1 LKEAEV
7 KTWFNSLSP
16 HLELVIADPRIRS
29 DITELIDGEH
39 DEILLAGWRSLLL
52 DTLGI
57 ALIAGSEFDEL
68 FLMDTK
74 GTVIVATNP
83 SREGGTFQVQPF
95 FKQGLNAPYVQSPF
109 YSLLHDKMVVFA
121 AVPVRDESGITRGV
135 LAGVTDLDT
144 LNDIMLERAG
154 LGQNGE
160 TYLVNSDYIM
170 LTEPRSTQSGEFP
183 AVRTVGADQA
193 LSGVNGAELYEN
205 YEYPA
210 VPVVG
215 VYRWIPELNVA
226 LLAEQSQTEAF
237 AATSQYIL
245 ITLATT
251 VIAAL
256 ITAGAA
262 ILVTRRIARPL
273 AHLTSIAAQA
283 AGGDLTQM
291 APIERGDEIGTLAA
305 AFNTMTLQ
313 LRDLIEGL
321 ERRVA
326 DRTRELATINAIAGV
341 VSRSLDLDEIL
352 SNALDETLALL
363 DLEAGDILLI
373 EPGEQYLIPRVR
385 QGFSE
390 EFLQAVPRVHLDEG
404 ISGQA
409 MAQRKPVVLDVTDYA
424 QEEFTEHLAPS
435 VVKEGIQTLASTPLL
450 HKGQVLGVM
459 TLATRRP
466 RAFPPE
472 ELELLTAI
480 GQQIG
485 VAVENGRLFE
495 AEQRRAEEFRALA
508 DASRIISSVL
518 DKDQLLRALY
528 EQITRIAPTDF
539 YAIALYDEAANV
551 VSIEINVDEG
561 VHYPKEQ
568 YVLDK
573 GLLKLII
580 HDRQA
585 LRFDSLTEEIDS
597 LDVEIV
603 PSGSTKVSHGWL
615 GVPML
620 YGDKVLGAIVVGS
633 YERGAFDEGHQQTL
647 SSIAH
652 QAAVALE
659 NARLYEQAQQ
669 ELTERKRAEEEL
681 RQSEMEK
688 AVAAERNRLARDLH
702 DSVTQSLFAVTL
714 YADAAAQ
721 LVSSGQMDLVAG
733 NVRKLR
739 RTAKEALG
747 EMRLLV
753 FELRPPLLKQE
764 GLVAALQ
771 ARLESVEG
779 RAGLETLLKVEGKGR
794 LAPDVEQALYR
805 ITQEALNNIFKHAQ
819 ARNITVSLRL
829 AEHPQT
835 TILEI
840 ADDGIGFDPSA
851 VQGRGG
857 LGLRGMAERVEQLGG
872 QLRIK
877 SEPGAGTI
885 VQVEVH
891 Q

>member
-1 LKEAEV
+1 MTVKEKTRGVPPASAARFRGRGGLGRTLLVAFLLLTLVPLVGMSAVTLWRQYRNSRAQIIDQLTSVATLKEAEV

-39 DEILLAGWRSLLL
+39 NEILLAEWRNLLL

-57 ALIAGSEFDEL
+57 ALVVGSEFDEL

-121 AVPVRDESGITRGV
+121 AVPVRDESGMTRGV

-154 LGQNGE
+154 LGQKGE

-193 LSGVNGAELYEN
+193 LSGVNGVELYEN

-237 AATSQYIL
+237 AATTQHIR

-256 ITAGAA
+256 ITASAA
-262 ILVTRRIARPL
+262 ILVTRRIALPL

-283 AGGDLTQM
+283 AGGDLTQT
-291 APIERGDEIGTLAA
+291 APTERGDEIGTLAA

-313 LRDLIEGL
+313 LRDLITGL

-326 DRTRELATINAIAGV
+326 DRTRELETLNAVAGV
-341 VSRSLDLDEIL
+341 VSRSLDLEEIL
-352 SNALDETLALL
+352 HDALDKTLQVLEIEAGGIYLL
-363 DLEAGDILLI
+363 DVREPPQRRTARWAGETSASSVEPSYAADDTSAATAILTIAVQRGFGPEFIEAIDGLEV
-373 EPGEQYLIPRVR
+373 GE
-385 QGFSE
+385 GFSG
-390 EFLQAVPRVHLDEG
+390 LVAQ
-404 ISGQA
+404 SGQPLVVRDVSTDPRLTR
-409 MAQRKPVVLDVTDYA
+409 MAAREEGFHSLASVPLHSKEKTLGTLFAVTHGYR
-424 QEEFTEHLAPS
+424 EFTDQD
-435 VVKEGIQTLASTPLL
+435 VQLL
-450 HKGQVLGVM
+450 TSIGRQLGV
-459 TLATRRP
+459 
-466 RAFPPE
+466 
-472 ELELLTAI
+472 AI
-480 GQQIG
+480 
-485 VAVENGRLFE
+485 
-495 AEQRRAEEFRALA
+495 
-508 DASRIISSVL
+508 
-518 DKDQLLRALY
+518 
-528 EQITRIAPTDF
+528 
-539 YAIALYDEAANV
+539 
-551 VSIEINVDEG
+551 
-561 VHYPKEQ
+561 
-568 YVLDK
+568 
-573 GLLKLII
+573 
-580 HDRQA
+580 
-585 LRFDSLTEEIDS
+585 
-597 LDVEIV
+597 
-603 PSGSTKVSHGWL
+603 
-615 GVPML
+615 
-620 YGDKVLGAIVVGS
+620 
-633 YERGAFDEGHQQTL
+633 
-647 SSIAH
+647 
-652 QAAVALE
+652 E
-659 NARLYEQAQQ
+659 NARQRAQIAA
-669 ELTERKRAEEEL
+669 TL

-688 AVAAERNRLARDLH
+688 AVTAERNRLARDLH

-721 LVSSGQMDLVAG
+721 LLSSGQMDLVAG
-733 NVRKLR
+733 NVLKLR

-753 FELRPPLLKQE
+753 FELRPPLLQQE
-764 GLVAALQ
+764 GLLAALQ

-779 RAGLETLLKVEGKGR
+779 RAGLETLLKVEGKGH
-794 LAPDVEQALYR
+794 LAPDVEEGLYR
-805 ITQEALNNIFKHAQ
+805 ITQEALNNIFKHAR
-819 ARNITVSLRL
+819 ARSVTVSLRL

-840 ADDGIGFDPSA
+840 ADDGIGFDPVA
-851 VQGRGG
+851 AQERGG

>member
-1 LKEAEV
+1 
-7 KTWFNSLSP
+7 
-16 HLELVIADPRIRS
+16 
-29 DITELIDGEH
+29 
-39 DEILLAGWRSLLL
+39 
-52 DTLGI
+52 
-57 ALIAGSEFDEL
+57 
-68 FLMDTK
+68 M
-74 GTVIVATNP
+74 
-83 SREGGTFQVQPF
+83 F
-95 FKQGLNAPYVQSPF
+95 FFS
-109 YSLLHDKMVVFA
+109 

-135 LAGVTDLDT
+135 LAGVADLDT

-154 LGQNGE
+154 MGKSGE

-170 LTEPRSTQSGEFP
+170 VTEPRSTQSGEFP
-183 AVRTVGADQA
+183 AVHTLGADRA

-205 YEYPA
+205 YEHPA

-226 LLAEQSQTEAF
+226 LLAEQSQAEASV
-237 AATSQYIL
+237 ATFQNIR

-251 VIAAL
+251 IIAAL
-256 ITAGAA
+256 ITASAA
-262 ILVTRRIARPL
+262 ILVTRRIALPL
-273 AHLTSIAAQA
+273 AQLTFIATQA
-283 AGGDLTQM
+283 ASGDLTQT
-291 APIERGDEIGTLAA
+291 APIERDDEIGTLAA
-305 AFNTMTLQ
+305 AFNTMILQ

-326 DRTRELATINAIAGV
+326 DRTRELETLNAVAGV

-352 SNALDETLALL
+352 HDALDKTLQVLEIEAGGIFLL
-363 DLEAGDILLI
+363 DVREPQSNDVLEPQSNDVLEPSTSASSVEPSHAADVSSPATGILTI
-373 EPGEQYLIPRVR
+373 AVQR
-385 QGFSE
+385 GFSP
-390 EFLQAVPRVHLDEG
+390 EFIEG
-404 ISGQA
+404 IDGLEVGEGFSGLVAQSGQ
-409 MAQRKPVVLDVTDYA
+409 PLVVRDVSTDPRLTRMVAREEGFHSLAVVPLHSKEKTLGTLFAGTHDYR
-424 QEEFTEHLAPS
+424 EFTDQD
-435 VVKEGIQTLASTPLL
+435 VQ
-450 HKGQVLGVM
+450 
-459 TLATRRP
+459 
-466 RAFPPE
+466 
-472 ELELLTAI
+472 LLTSI
-480 GQQIG
+480 GRQVG
-485 VAVENGRLFE
+485 VA
-495 AEQRRAEEFRALA
+495 
-508 DASRIISSVL
+508 I
-518 DKDQLLRALY
+518 
-528 EQITRIAPTDF
+528 
-539 YAIALYDEAANV
+539 
-551 VSIEINVDEG
+551 
-561 VHYPKEQ
+561 
-568 YVLDK
+568 
-573 GLLKLII
+573 
-580 HDRQA
+580 
-585 LRFDSLTEEIDS
+585 
-597 LDVEIV
+597 
-603 PSGSTKVSHGWL
+603 
-615 GVPML
+615 
-620 YGDKVLGAIVVGS
+620 
-633 YERGAFDEGHQQTL
+633 
-647 SSIAH
+647 
-652 QAAVALE
+652 E
-659 NARLYEQAQQ
+659 NARQRAQI
-669 ELTERKRAEEEL
+669 EATR

-688 AVAAERNRLARDLH
+688 AVAGERNRLARDLH

-721 LVSSGQMDLVAG
+721 LVSSGQVDLVAD

-753 FELRPPLLKQE
+753 YELRPPLLKQE

-819 ARNITVSLRL
+819 ARSITVSLRL

-840 ADDGIGFDPSA
+840 ADDGIGFDPAA

>member
-1 LKEAEV
+1 VKEKKRGVGPASAAHLSRGRGSLGRTLLIAFLLLTLVPLVGMSAVTLWRQYRNSRAQIINQLTSVATLKEAEV
-7 KTWFNSLSP
+7 KIWFNSLSP
-16 HLELVIADPRIRS
+16 HLELVIADPRTRS

-39 DEILLAGWRSLLL
+39 NEILLAGWRSLLL

-57 ALIAGSEFDEL
+57 ALVAGSEFDEL
-68 FLMDTK
+68 FLMDTH

-121 AVPVRDESGITRGV
+121 AVPVRDESGMTRGV
-135 LAGVTDLDT
+135 LAGVTNLDT

-226 LLAEQSQTEAF
+226 LLAEQSQAEAF
-237 AATSQYIL
+237 AATFQHIR

-262 ILVTRRIARPL
+262 ILVTRRIALPL

-283 AGGDLTQM
+283 AGGDLTQT
-291 APIERGDEIGTLAA
+291 APVERDDEIGTLAS
-305 AFNTMTLQ
+305 AFNTMTLR
-313 LRDLIEGL
+313 LRDLITGL

-326 DRTRELATINAIAGV
+326 DRTRELETLNAVAGV
-341 VSRSLDLDEIL
+341 VSRSLDLEEIL
-352 SNALDETLALL
+352 HDALDKALQVLEIEAGGIFLL
-363 DLEAGDILLI
+363 DVREPQSNDVLEPSTSASSVEPSHAADDTSAATGILTI
-373 EPGEQYLIPRVR
+373 AVQR
-385 QGFSE
+385 GFSP
-390 EFLQAVPRVHLDEG
+390 EFIEAIDGLEVGEG
-404 ISGQA
+404 FSGLVAQSGQ
-409 MAQRKPVVLDVTDYA
+409 PLVVRDVSTDPRLTRMVAREEGFHSLAVVPLHSKEKTLGTLFAGTRGYR
-424 QEEFTEHLAPS
+424 EFTDQD
-435 VVKEGIQTLASTPLL
+435 VQ
-450 HKGQVLGVM
+450 
-459 TLATRRP
+459 
-466 RAFPPE
+466 
-472 ELELLTAI
+472 LLTSI
-480 GQQIG
+480 GQQLG
-485 VAVENGRLFE
+485 VA
-495 AEQRRAEEFRALA
+495 
-508 DASRIISSVL
+508 I
-518 DKDQLLRALY
+518 
-528 EQITRIAPTDF
+528 
-539 YAIALYDEAANV
+539 
-551 VSIEINVDEG
+551 
-561 VHYPKEQ
+561 
-568 YVLDK
+568 
-573 GLLKLII
+573 
-580 HDRQA
+580 
-585 LRFDSLTEEIDS
+585 
-597 LDVEIV
+597 
-603 PSGSTKVSHGWL
+603 
-615 GVPML
+615 
-620 YGDKVLGAIVVGS
+620 
-633 YERGAFDEGHQQTL
+633 
-647 SSIAH
+647 
-652 QAAVALE
+652 E
-659 NARLYEQAQQ
+659 NARQRAQI
-669 ELTERKRAEEEL
+669 EATL

-794 LAPDVEQALYR
+794 LAPDVEQGLYR